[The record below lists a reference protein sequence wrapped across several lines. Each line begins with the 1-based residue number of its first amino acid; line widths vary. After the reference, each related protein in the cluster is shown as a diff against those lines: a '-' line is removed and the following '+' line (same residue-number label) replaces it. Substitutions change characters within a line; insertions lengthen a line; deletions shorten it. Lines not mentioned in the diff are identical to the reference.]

1 MRAYQD
7 LPTADDQQARAEFGL
22 GRWLWEHDMADA
34 AVAHFAEGERL
45 APNQWTIWRGSM
57 RMQGLEPMGGPE
69 FMDKMTAFIDRGGN
83 MNKIIP
89 G

>member
-1 MRAYQD
+1 
-7 LPTADDQQARAEFGL
+7 L
-22 GRWLWEHDMADA
+22 ADA

-45 APNQWTIWRGSM
+45 APNQWTIWRGSL

-69 FMDKMTAFIDRGGN
+69 FMEKMTAFIDRGGN